1 MRRPAGGRA
10 WRAPV
15 AAALLAGLAAA
26 PVGAHPRLLLSGG
39 RTFAIIANS
48 TEGGPSFD
56 LRALWPMRSDI
67 GLGAALF
74 AHDMGQA
81 GGELPL
87 DMGAV
92 GEPAE
97 FTAGAGLAADLHP
110 FANRAGP
117 ARGLFANGTA
127 GPYLV
132 RETQFGNQLYS
143 QGALGWSL
151 GGGWRTRL
159 GDRATAGGFVQYH
172 RVFNDRLGRFMSAGL
187 EWSWR

>member
-81 GGELPL
+81 VGELPL

-127 GPYLV
+127 
-132 RETQFGNQLYS
+132 
-143 QGALGWSL
+143 ALL
-151 GGGWRTRL
+151 
-159 GDRATAGGFVQYH
+159 AG
-172 RVFNDRLGRFMSAGL
+172 RAGL
-187 EWSWR
+187 EPGRRLAHAARRPRDRRRFRPVPPRVQRSARSLHVGRARMVVALRR